1 MSTRMLVERLADG
14 EFHSGEELGAALGV
28 SRAAVWKQLQR
39 LREATGLAFESVRGR
54 GYRLPGG
61 IELLQRESVLEQLSA
76 SCRPLLAGFELH
88 DQIDSTNRRALSLLQ
103 EGAGGGWLV
112 SAEQQL
118 AGRGRRGRQ
127 WQSPYGRNLYCSL
140 TWVFEGG
147 AAALEGLS
155 LAVGVAVI
163 DALVAIGV
171 AGVGL
176 KWPNDVIADRAK
188 LAGILL
194 EMAGEA
200 DGRCQVVVGIG
211 INVNMR
217 GSGAEPAIDQ
227 AWTDVATLQGAAVSR
242 NQLLAALLEALLPAL
257 RRFESEGFAPFR
269 ERWSALDAFANEE
282 VVLHLGERMVLGRAI
297 GVNDQG
303 ALGIDTPMG
312 RQWFHGGEVSLRLR
326 Q

>member
-39 LREATGLAFESVRGR
+39 LRETTGLAFESVRGR

-61 IELLQRESVLEQLSA
+61 IELLQRERMLEQLSPA
-76 SCRPLLAGFELH
+76 CRTLLAGFELH
-88 DQIDSTNRRALSLLQ
+88 DQIDSTNRRALGLLQ

-127 WQSPYGRNLYCSL
+127 WASPYGCNLYCSL

-155 LAVGVAVI
+155 LAVGVAVV
-163 DALVAIGV
+163 DALVAIGT

-176 KWPNDVIADRAK
+176 KWPNDVLAQRAK

-217 GSGAEPAIDQ
+217 GSGAESVIDQ
-227 AWTDVATLQGAAVSR
+227 AWTDVATLQGATVSR
-242 NQLLAALLEALLPAL
+242 NRLMAALLEALLPTL
-257 RRFESEGFAPFR
+257 QRFEREGFAPFR
-269 ERWSALDAFANEE
+269 ERWSALDAFAGEE
-282 VVLHLGERMVLGRAI
+282 VVVHLGERMVLGRSV
-297 GVNDQG
+297 GVDGRG
-303 ALGIDTPMG
+303 ALGVETPQG
-312 RQWFHGGEVSLRLR
+312 VQWFHGGEVSLRLR